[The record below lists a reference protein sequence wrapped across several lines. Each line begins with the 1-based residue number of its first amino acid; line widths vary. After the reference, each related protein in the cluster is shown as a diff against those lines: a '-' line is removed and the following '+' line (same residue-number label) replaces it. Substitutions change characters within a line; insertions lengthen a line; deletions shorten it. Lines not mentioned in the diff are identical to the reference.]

1 MSSAQDFTSI
11 RAHPRRRPLR
21 ATQPSVVPSE
31 EQPPSLPSRLRLRK
45 GETFNPSILRASDR
59 DHFVPSLP
67 RRSPTCPGALEAIA
81 AGQQRMAEI
90 LDRLDLNDVT
100 PSTSE
105 DKENLPAPKSF
116 ARLHLEARKEGS
128 VERSRQTSPMP
139 KERPRRAQRV
149 HCHASD
155 SGIGSS
161 ISSGQSMSSNKG
173 TWSRPVFSTFALAN
187 NLSVKAG
194 QLSRGSNSVLTRSQ
208 SAITRSISAMEV
220 ENSKK
225 HKLSSDGH
233 AEIEKHTLGPLL
245 ENERLKPFH
254 PILEDVRQQIEDER
268 ISCLRD
274 LEKTVFSL
282 APAVKA
288 TDAAYVRFCQHTI
301 LCLGQ
306 TVSFLN
312 GRDLCTPTDKPYNN
326 GYFVDLLEQVSQFK
340 RIRDE
345 WRKKHETDE
354 KLKYVLTLFEFVE
367 TSINRLSFRAPELRL
382 EGGISKTGRPLEMVV
397 EQDGEAV
404 SLRTG
409 KPYDDQSIP
418 SMKRTLSA
426 ASADEGAQRSM
437 ARRKKN
443 APPMNINKK
452 CKDCDKVFARP
463 CDLTKHEKSH
473 SRPFK
478 CPVASCK
485 YHTKGWAT
493 EKEAERHYNDKHS
506 DAPRLYS
513 CQFESCSY
521 KSKRE
526 SNCKQHM
533 EKTHGWV
540 YMRSKNNG
548 RVTKRASVQQSPTPS
563 SGSAQP
569 KPDIWSMT
577 PPSEV
582 ELKQEPVPWGS
593 SALTPETLDFNN
605 FQPSVTGMPTPV
617 TGTVDA
623 VTPTTGTINS
633 PSEPYDLPLESAH
646 IPLDMFPEMKDNLL
660 FTGGDMD
667 FADFG
672 NNSNMFSDFYG
683 DFTLQPQGLNYGD
696 VQQPQFEDDS
706 AGFLLDVYNDMH
718 TYGINPGPG
727 GGL

>member
-1 MSSAQDFTSI
+1 MSSAQDFDSI

-21 ATQPSVVPSE
+21 TTQSSVVPSE
-31 EQPPSLPSRLRLRK
+31 EQSPPLPSRLRLRK

-59 DHFVPSLP
+59 DPIVPSLP

-100 PSTSE
+100 PLTSE

-128 VERSRQTSPMP
+128 GERPRQTSPMP
-139 KERPRRAQRV
+139 KERSRRAQRV

-161 ISSGQSMSSNKG
+161 ISSSQSMSSNK
-173 TWSRPVFSTFALAN
+173 
-187 NLSVKAG
+187 VKAG

-208 SAITRSISAMEV
+208 SAITRSISAMEA
-220 ENSKK
+220 ESSKK

-233 AEIEKHTLGPLL
+233 AEIQKHTLGPLL

-345 WRKKHETDE
+345 WRKKHETEE
-354 KLKYVLTLFEFVE
+354 KLK
-367 TSINRLSFRAPELRL
+367 APELRL

-409 KPYDDQSIP
+409 KPYEDHSIP

-485 YHTKGWAT
+485 YHSKGWAT

-548 RVTKRASVQQSPTPS
+548 RVTKLASIQQSPTPS

-582 ELKQEPVPWGS
+582 ELKQEPVHWGS

-605 FQPSVTGMPTPV
+605 FQHSVTGMPTPV

-633 PSEPYDLPLESAH
+633 PSEPFDLPLENAH

-667 FADFG
+667 FTDFT
-672 NNSNMFSDFYG
+672 NNPNMFNDFYG
-683 DFTLQPQGLNYGD
+683 DFTLQPQGMNYGD
-696 VQQPQFEDDS
+696 VQQQPQFEDDS

>member
-1 MSSAQDFTSI
+1 MSSAQDFDSI
-11 RAHPRRRPLR
+11 RAHPRRRPFR
-21 ATQPSVVPSE
+21 AARPSLVASE
-31 EQPPSLPSRLRLRK
+31 EQSPPQPSRLRLRK
-45 GETFNPSILRASDR
+45 GETFNPAILRSSDR
-59 DHFVPSLP
+59 DPLVPLLP

-81 AGQQRMAEI
+81 AGQQRMADI
-90 LDRLDLNDVT
+90 LDRLDLNSVT
-100 PSTSE
+100 PFTAE
-105 DKENLPAPKSF
+105 DNDDLPVPKGLLQ
-116 ARLHLEARKEGS
+116 LHLQSQARKEGS
-128 VERSRQTSPMP
+128 IERSRPPSPMP
-139 KERPRRAQRV
+139 KERFRKAQRA

-155 SGIGSS
+155 SGLGSS
-161 ISSGQSMSSNKG
+161 ISSSQSVSSNK
-173 TWSRPVFSTFALAN
+173 
-187 NLSVKAG
+187 VKAG
-194 QLSRGSNSVLTRSQ
+194 QLSRGSNLAASRSQ
-208 SAITRSISAMEV
+208 SAITRSISAMEA
-220 ENSKK
+220 ENAHKY
-225 HKLSSDGH
+225 KLSSEGRT
-233 AEIEKHTLGPLL
+233 EIEKHTIGPLL
-245 ENERLKPFH
+245 ENEGLQPFH

-282 APAVKA
+282 APEVK
-288 TDAAYVRFCQHTI
+288 TNNAAYVRFCQHTI

-312 GRDLCTPTDKPYNN
+312 GRDLCMPTDKQYNN
-326 GYFVDLLEQVSQFK
+326 GYFVDLLEQVTQFK

-345 WRKKHETDE
+345 WRKKHETDG
-354 KLKYVLTLFEFVE
+354 KIK
-367 TSINRLSFRAPELRL
+367 APELRL
-382 EGGISKTGRPLEMVV
+382 EGGMSKTGRPLEMVV
-397 EQDGEAV
+397 EKDGEAI

-409 KPYDDQSIP
+409 KPYEDHPIP
-418 SMKRTLSA
+418 SMKRSLSA

-478 CPVASCK
+478 CPVGSCK

-548 RVTKRASVQQSPTPS
+548 RTTKRGSTQESRSPSSSSVQ
-563 SGSAQP
+563 P
-569 KPDIWSMT
+569 KQDLFGWSMT
-577 PPSEV
+577 PPSDAPDF
-582 ELKQEPVPWGS
+582 KQESVGWDLAP
-593 SALTPETLDFNN
+593 TPETPEFSFNA
-605 FQPSVTGMPTPV
+605 FQPSMAGMPPSVTG
-617 TGTVDA
+617 TGTMDA
-623 VTPTTGTINS
+623 VTPTTGTMNS
-633 PSEPYDLPLESAH
+633 PSEPFDLAPENTAFS
-646 IPLDMFPEMKDNLL
+646 IQDIFPEMKASDGLL
-660 FTGGDMD
+660 FAGGDLD
-667 FADFG
+667 FPDFTNNPNMFNDFG
-672 NNSNMFSDFYG
+672 YG
-683 DFTLQPQGLNYGD
+683 DFGMQTQGMGYGD
-696 VQQPQFEDDS
+696 VQRPQFEDDS

-727 GGL
+727 GL

>member
-1 MSSAQDFTSI
+1 MSSAQEFDSI

-21 ATQPSVVPSE
+21 AARPTE
-31 EQPPSLPSRLRLRK
+31 EQSPSSPSHLRLRK
-45 GETFNPSILRASDR
+45 GETFNPSLLRRSSDR
-59 DHFVPSLP
+59 DPLVPSLP

-81 AGQQRMAEI
+81 AGQQRMADI
-90 LDRLDLNDVT
+90 LDRLDLNSVT
-100 PSTSE
+100 SSHSE
-105 DKENLPAPKSF
+105 DNDDLPVPKGLLQ
-116 ARLHLEARKEGS
+116 LHLRSQARKEGS
-128 VERSRQTSPMP
+128 VERSRQPSPMP
-139 KERPRRAQRV
+139 KEHSRKAQRA
-149 HCHASD
+149 HPPSD
-155 SGIGSS
+155 SGLGSS
-161 ISSGQSMSSNKG
+161 IGSESVSSANK
-173 TWSRPVFSTFALAN
+173 
-187 NLSVKAG
+187 VKA
-194 QLSRGSNSVLTRSQ
+194 SRAV
-208 SAITRSISAMEV
+208 TRSISTMEAMAAE
-220 ENSKK
+220 SAQR
-225 HKLSSDGH
+225 HQLSSEGRQ
-233 AEIEKHTLGPLL
+233 EIEKHIIG
-245 ENERLKPFH
+245 
-254 PILEDVRQQIEDER
+254 PILEDEKLKSFHPLLQNVRQQIDTER

-282 APAVKA
+282 AHRVKVS
-288 TDAAYVRFCQHTI
+288 DAAYVRFCHYTV

-312 GRDLCTPTDKPYNN
+312 GPDLCTPTDKQYNN
-326 GYFVDLLEQVSQFK
+326 GYFVDLLEQVTQFK

-345 WRKKHETDE
+345 WRKKHEAE
-354 KLKYVLTLFEFVE
+354 GKMK
-367 TSINRLSFRAPELRL
+367 APELRL
-382 EGGISKTGRPLEMVV
+382 EGGLSKTGRPLEMVV
-397 EQDGEAV
+397 QQDGQDI
-404 SLRTG
+404 SLATG
-409 KPYDDQSIP
+409 KPYDENAP
-418 SMKRTLSA
+418 ATMKRSLSA

-452 CKDCDKVFARP
+452 CRDCDKVFARP

-478 CPVASCK
+478 CPVTSCK

-506 DAPRLYS
+506 DAPRLFS

-548 RVTKRASVQQSPTPS
+548 RTNKRASTQQSPSPS
-563 SGSAQP
+563 SSSVQP
-569 KPDIWSMT
+569 KQDFSGWSMT

-582 ELKQEPVPWGS
+582 PDFKQESMSIAGGWDLAP
-593 SALTPETLDFNN
+593 TPETPEFSFNA
-605 FQPSVTGMPTPV
+605 FQPSLTGMPTPV

-633 PSEPYDLPLESAH
+633 PSEPFDLPPENTAFS
-646 IPLDMFPEMKDNLL
+646 IQDIFPEMKANNDGLL
-660 FTGGDMD
+660 FAGGDLDFPDFTNNPSMFNDFGYND
-667 FADFG
+667 FA
-672 NNSNMFSDFYG
+672 M
-683 DFTLQPQGLNYGD
+683 QPQGLNYGD

-718 TYGINPGPG
+718 TYGINPNAGPG
-727 GGL
+727 GL

>member
-1 MSSAQDFTSI
+1 MSSAQDFDSI

-21 ATQPSVVPSE
+21 TTQSSVVPSE
-31 EQPPSLPSRLRLRK
+31 EQSPSFPSRLRLRK

-59 DHFVPSLP
+59 DPIVPSLP

-100 PSTSE
+100 PLTSE
-105 DKENLPAPKSF
+105 DKENLAAPKSL

-128 VERSRQTSPMP
+128 GERPRQTSPMS
-139 KERPRRAQRV
+139 KERSRRAQRV

-161 ISSGQSMSSNKG
+161 ISSSQSMSSNK
-173 TWSRPVFSTFALAN
+173 
-187 NLSVKAG
+187 VKAG

-208 SAITRSISAMEV
+208 SAITRSISAMEA
-220 ENSKK
+220 ESSKK

-233 AEIEKHTLGPLL
+233 AEIQKHTLGPLL
-245 ENERLKPFH
+245 ENERLKSFH

-345 WRKKHETDE
+345 WRKKHETEE
-354 KLKYVLTLFEFVE
+354 KLK
-367 TSINRLSFRAPELRL
+367 APELRL

-409 KPYDDQSIP
+409 KPYEDHSIP

-485 YHTKGWAT
+485 YHSKGWAT

-548 RVTKRASVQQSPTPS
+548 RVTKLASIQQSPTPS

-582 ELKQEPVPWGS
+582 ELKQEPVHWGS

-605 FQPSVTGMPTPV
+605 FQHSVTGMPTPV

-633 PSEPYDLPLESAH
+633 PSEPFDLPLENAH

-667 FADFG
+667 FTDFT
-672 NNSNMFSDFYG
+672 NNPNMFNDFYG
-683 DFTLQPQGLNYGD
+683 DFTLQPQGMNYGD
-696 VQQPQFEDDS
+696 VQQQPQFEDDS